1 MHSPEHPS
9 GTATPPLQTLASVPF
24 KWEEQPGKPRPCT
37 DIIVLPGPAKCLELP
52 PCRMLLM
59 DPTNKMPSPTTVL
72 DGPYAV
78 GRPMF
83 SSFRFFREAQ
93 CSFDSTSSDSPR
105 SSVDVLLGNKSKG
118 QKTMKRFNFGRGL
131 RFKSG
136 KKEVDGGSFGFSSPS
151 STTGCDGVERLKM
164 EGQMRRNGSFSGHS
178 QAATTARLCATL
190 YEKLKHAIPWRSTR
204 KSKKEGLR
212 LKECDV

>member
-1 MHSPEHPS
+1 MEKQEDEIESKFSTLNFPFLPLPAATMHSPEHPS

-37 DIIVLPGPAKCLELP
+37 DIIALPGPAKCLELP

-105 SSVDVLLGNKSKG
+105 SSVD
-118 QKTMKRFNFGRGL
+118 
-131 RFKSG
+131 
-136 KKEVDGGSFGFSSPS
+136 
-151 STTGCDGVERLKM
+151 
-164 EGQMRRNGSFSGHS
+164 
-178 QAATTARLCATL
+178 ATL